1 MYAFYERSELFLSA
15 LLKRADAWLYSEP
28 LSVSL
33 WLPALPNEGEPRKN
47 LPLTQGEVSR
57 SDGDGIP
64 PRAGRKKIFNLVSGG
79 VLLRCLIHKDEV
91 RKIITLLVKRQNSES
106 IALSGAFRS
115 LRLDQRA
122 CEAYPRVSLKC
133 GGCSPALWH
142 SVRLIP
148 QKSVPDRIGSSD
160 NNLLNLQ
167 FWSSTTNE
175 NNSNNAYNV
184 NFSNGKVNKSN

>member
-1 MYAFYERSELFLSA
+1 MTNEILIFSH
-15 LLKRADAWLYSEP
+15 
-28 LSVSL
+28 LSVGFADSS
-33 WLPALPNEGEPRKN
+33 PKRRAKKN

-57 SDGDGIP
+57 SDGEGKTGI
-64 PRAGRKKIFNLVSGG
+64 RRRFTTLFDSYY
-79 VLLRCLIHKDEV
+79 EV

-106 IALSGAFRS
+106 TALSGAFRS

-122 CEAYPRVSLKC
+122 CEAYPAVSLKC
-133 GGCSPALWH
+133 GECSPVLGH
-142 SVRLIP
+142 SVRLTP

-160 NNLLNLQ
+160 NNPLN

-184 NFSNGKVNKSN
+184 NFSNGNVNNNNKSNSNYVRCVR